1 MFASTRVEPR
11 KLIVSSRPLRKQGA
25 GAFLYG
31 KGEMTMGN
39 IQAPRGTY
47 DVLPQESAK
56 WQEIE
61 RTINELCNLYQYK
74 EIRTPVFEHTE
85 LFQRGVGD
93 TTDIVQKEMYTF
105 QDRGDRSLTLRPEG
119 TASVVRS
126 YVEHKLFGQ
135 PDQPVKLYYT
145 GPMFRYERPQAGRMR
160 QFVQF
165 GVEAIGSKDPA
176 IDAEVIA
183 LAMDV
188 YKASGLKSLRLVL
201 NSLGDTES
209 RLAHKEA
216 LIEHFAPSIEEFCS
230 DCQTRLE
237 KNPLRILDCK
247 VDREHP
253 LMATAPS
260 LADYL
265 NEESAAYFTQVKGYL
280 DELGISYVVDPNL
293 VRGLDYYNHTAFE
306 IMSEAEGFGAITT
319 LAGGGRYNGL
329 VEDLGGPE
337 SPGIGF
343 AMSIERLLLALEMEK
358 VEIGQDRSLDAYVIA
373 MDAASKKKAVSI
385 VRDLRASGISADM
398 DFTDRKMKAQMKSAD
413 RKKAR
418 FVIVIGESEL
428 ESGKAAVK
436 EMATR
441 DQQEVP
447 FGELV
452 ENIQKKKS
460 LEE

>member
-1 MFASTRVEPR
+1 
-11 KLIVSSRPLRKQGA
+11 
-25 GAFLYG
+25 
-31 KGEMTMGN
+31 MGNN

-47 DVLPQESAK
+47 DVLPDQSAK

-61 RTINELCNLYQYK
+61 AKIIELCNLYQYK
-74 EIRTPVFEHTE
+74 EIRTPIFEHTE

-93 TTDIVQKEMYTF
+93 TTDIVTKEMYTF

-126 YVEHKLFGQ
+126 FVENKLFGL
-135 PDQPVKLYYT
+135 PDQPVKLFYT

-176 IDAEVIA
+176 IDAEVIS
-183 LAMDV
+183 LAMELYRSV
-188 YKASGLKSLRLVL
+188 GLKRLRLVL

-209 RLAHKEA
+209 RIAHREA
-216 LIEHFAPSIEEFCS
+216 LVKHFEPRINEFCS

-247 VDREHP
+247 VDRDHP

-265 NEESAAYFTQVKGYL
+265 NEESQAYFHQVKMYL
-280 DELGISYVVDPNL
+280 DELGIEYVIDPNL

-306 IMSEAEGFGAITT
+306 IMSDAEGFGAITT
-319 LAGGGRYNGL
+319 LCGGGRYNGL

-358 VEIGQDRSLDAYVIA
+358 VEIGQSQNLEVYVIA
-373 MDAASKKKAVSI
+373 MDDASKKKAFGI
-385 VRDLRASGISADM
+385 IKELRSNGISADM
-398 DFTDRKMKAQMKSAD
+398 DYTGRKLKAQMKSAD
-413 RKKAR
+413 RKGAAY
-418 FVIVIGESEL
+418 VIVMGETEMA
-428 ESGKAAVK
+428 SGQVALK
-436 EMATR
+436 EMATGE
-441 DQQEVP
+441 QQTVA
-447 FGELV
+447 FADIAGT
-452 ENIQKKKS
+452 ITKKKS

>member
-1 MFASTRVEPR
+1 MS
-11 KLIVSSRPLRKQGA
+11 
-25 GAFLYG
+25 
-31 KGEMTMGN
+31 

-47 DVLPQESAK
+47 DILPGQSEK

-61 RTINELCNLYQYK
+61 QKINELCRLYQYK

-105 QDRGDRSLTLRPEG
+105 QDRGNRSLTLRPEG

-126 YVEHKLFGQ
+126 FVENKLFGL
-135 PDQPVKLYYT
+135 PDQPVKLFYT

-176 IDAEVIA
+176 IDAEVIS
-183 LAMDV
+183 LAMELYRSV
-188 YKASGLKSLRLVL
+188 GLKKLRLVI

-216 LIEHFAPSIEEFCS
+216 LVAHFAPRIDEFCS

-247 VDREHP
+247 VDRDHP

-265 NEESAAYFTQVKGYL
+265 NAESQAYFDDVKTYL
-280 DELGISYVVDPNL
+280 EELGIDYVIDPNL

-306 IMSEAEGFGAITT
+306 IMSDAEGFGAITT
-319 LAGGGRYNGL
+319 LCGGGRYNGL

-343 AMSIERLLLALEMEK
+343 AMSIERLLLALEMEN
-358 VEIGQDRSLDAYVIA
+358 VEIGKSQNLEVYVIS
-373 MDAASKKKAVSI
+373 MDEQAKKKAFSLI
-385 VRDLRASGISADM
+385 KDFRSHGISADM
-398 DFTDRKMKAQMKSAD
+398 DYTGRKLKAQMKSAD
-413 RKKAR
+413 RKGASY
-418 FVIVIGESEL
+418 VIVIGETEMA
-428 ESGKAAVK
+428 SGKAGLK
-436 EMATR
+436 EMATGE
-441 DQQEVP
+441 QQELP
-447 FGELV
+447 FSEMA
-452 ENIQKKKS
+452 EKIKKKKS

>member
-1 MFASTRVEPR
+1 M
-11 KLIVSSRPLRKQGA
+11 
-25 GAFLYG
+25 G
-31 KGEMTMGN
+31 KN
-39 IQAPRGTY
+39 IQLPRGTY
-47 DVLPQESAK
+47 DVLPEQSAK
-56 WQEIE
+56 WQEVE
-61 RTINELCNLYQYK
+61 QKINELCRLYQYK

-126 YVEHKLFGQ
+126 YVENKLFGL
-135 PDQPVKLYYT
+135 PDQPVKLSYM
-145 GPMFRYERPQAGRMR
+145 GPMFRYERPQAGRTR

-176 IDAEVIA
+176 IDAEVIS
-183 LAMDV
+183 LAMEV
-188 YKASGLKSLRLVL
+188 YRSVGLKQLRLVI

-209 RLAHKEA
+209 RIAHKEA
-216 LIEHFAPSIEEFCS
+216 LIKHFEPRIDEFCG
-230 DCQTRLE
+230 DCQLRLT

-247 VDREHP
+247 VDRNHE

-265 NEESAAYFTQVKGYL
+265 NEESQVYFDGVKGYL
-280 DELGISYVVDPNL
+280 EALSIDYVVDPNL

-306 IMSEAEGFGAITT
+306 IMSDAEGFGAITT
-319 LAGGGRYNGL
+319 LCGGGRYNGL

-358 VEIGQDRSLDAYVIA
+358 VEIGQSADLEVYVVA
-373 MDAASKKKAVSI
+373 MDESTKKKAFTV
-385 VRDLRASGISADM
+385 VRDLRANGISADM
-398 DFTDRKMKAQMKSAD
+398 DFNGRKVKAQMKSAD
-413 RKKAR
+413 RKEAAY
-418 FVIVIGESEL
+418 VIVIGETEL
-428 ESGKAAVK
+428 ESGKVALK
-436 EMATR
+436 KMATGE
-441 DQQEVP
+441 QQELE
-447 FGELV
+447 FEAIAGAIL
-452 ENIQKKKS
+452 ENR
-460 LEE
+460 

>member
-1 MFASTRVEPR
+1 M
-11 KLIVSSRPLRKQGA
+11 
-25 GAFLYG
+25 
-31 KGEMTMGN
+31 N

-47 DVLPQESAK
+47 DVLPDQSAK
-56 WQEIE
+56 WQEVE
-61 RTINELCNLYQYK
+61 QKINDLCRLYQYK
-74 EIRTPVFEHTE
+74 EIRTPIFEHTE
-85 LFQRGVGD
+85 LFQRSVGD

-126 YVEHKLFGQ
+126 YVENKLFGM
-135 PDQPVKLYYT
+135 PDQPVKLFYT

-176 IDAEVIA
+176 IDAEVIS
-183 LAMDV
+183 LAMDLYRSV
-188 YKASGLKSLRLVL
+188 GLKQLRLVI

-209 RLAHKEA
+209 RVAHKEA
-216 LIEHFAPSIEEFCS
+216 LIKHFEPSIDEFCS
-230 DCQTRLE
+230 DCQIRLK

-247 VDREHP
+247 VDRNHP

-260 LADYL
+260 LNDYL
-265 NEESAAYFTQVKGYL
+265 NEESQAYFDEVQAYL
-280 DELGISYVVDPNL
+280 SSMDIDFVVDPNL

-358 VEIGQDRSLDAYVIA
+358 VEIGQSNNLEVYVVA
-373 MDAASKKKAVSI
+373 MDESSKKKAFSV
-385 VRDLRASGISADM
+385 VRDLRLNGISADM
-398 DFTDRKMKAQMKSAD
+398 DFNGRKVKAQMKSAD
-413 RKKAR
+413 RKGAG
-418 FVIVIGESEL
+418 FVIVIGETEL
-428 ESGKAAVK
+428 ASGKVALK
-436 EMATR
+436 EMATGE
-441 DQQEVP
+441 QQEMA
-447 FGELV
+447 FEEIAQTIL
-452 ENIQKKKS
+452 KKKS

>member
-1 MFASTRVEPR
+1 
-11 KLIVSSRPLRKQGA
+11 
-25 GAFLYG
+25 
-31 KGEMTMGN
+31 MGN

-47 DVLPQESAK
+47 DVLPQDSAK

-61 RTINELCNLYQYK
+61 RTIDELCNLYQYK

-105 QDRGDRSLTLRPEG
+105 QDRGERSLTLRPEG

-126 YVEHKLFGQ
+126 YVENKLFGQ

-188 YKASGLKSLRLVL
+188 YKSSGLKSLRLVL

-209 RLAHKEA
+209 RLAHKQA
-216 LIEHFAPSIEEFCS
+216 LIEHFAPSIEEFCG
-230 DCQTRLE
+230 DCQNRLE

-265 NEESAAYFTQVKGYL
+265 NEESSAYFAEVKGYL
-280 DELGISYVVDPNL
+280 DELGIRYVVDPNL

-358 VEIGQDRSLDAYVIA
+358 VEIGQSQTLDAYVIA

-385 VRDLRASGISADM
+385 VRDLRANGISADM

-413 RKKAR
+413 RKQAR

-447 FGELV
+447 FDELA

-460 LEE
+460 LGE

>member
-1 MFASTRVEPR
+1 MS
-11 KLIVSSRPLRKQGA
+11 
-25 GAFLYG
+25 
-31 KGEMTMGN
+31 

-47 DVLPQESAK
+47 DILPGQSEK

-61 RTINELCNLYQYK
+61 QKINELCRLYQYK

-105 QDRGDRSLTLRPEG
+105 QDRGNRSLTLRPEG

-126 YVEHKLFGQ
+126 FVENKLFGL
-135 PDQPVKLYYT
+135 PDQPVKLFYT

-176 IDAEVIA
+176 IDAEVIS
-183 LAMDV
+183 LAMELYRSV
-188 YKASGLKSLRLVL
+188 GLKKLRLVI

-209 RLAHKEA
+209 RLAHKKA
-216 LIEHFAPSIEEFCS
+216 LVAHFAPRIDEFCS

-247 VDREHP
+247 VDRDHP

-265 NEESAAYFTQVKGYL
+265 NAESQAYFDDVKTYL
-280 DELGISYVVDPNL
+280 EELGIDYVIDPNL

-306 IMSEAEGFGAITT
+306 IMSDAEGFGAITT
-319 LAGGGRYNGL
+319 LCGGGRYNGL

-343 AMSIERLLLALEMEK
+343 AMSIERLLLALEMEN
-358 VEIGQDRSLDAYVIA
+358 VEIGKSQNLEVYVIS
-373 MDAASKKKAVSI
+373 MDEQAKKKAFSLI
-385 VRDLRASGISADM
+385 KDFRSHGISADM
-398 DFTDRKMKAQMKSAD
+398 DYTGRKLKAQMKSAD
-413 RKKAR
+413 RKGASY
-418 FVIVIGESEL
+418 VIVIGETEMA
-428 ESGKAAVK
+428 SGKAGLK
-436 EMATR
+436 EMATGE
-441 DQQEVP
+441 QQELP
-447 FGELV
+447 FSEMA
-452 ENIQKKKS
+452 EKIKKKKS